1 MLDSERLVELY
12 GLWNEVGVEFVEI
25 IIKECREILRQ
36 ILRLLKAGPE
46 SVSKCSDIWYVLVL
60 TDLRLFLNVI
70 FELSIIVSIEQP
82 LEYRLLNL
90 LIVFL
95 FEEVIVEKLDRSQYE
110 KFSFLCTRVKR
121 SYWPVGWKAD
131 WST

>member
-12 GLWNEVGVEFVEI
+12 GLWNEVSVELVEI
-25 IIKECREILRQ
+25 IIKERREILRQ
-36 ILRLLKAGPE
+36 ILRFLKAGPE
-46 SVSKCSDIWYVLVL
+46 SVSECRDIWYVLVL
-60 TDLRLFLNVI
+60 TDLGLFLNVI
-70 FELSIIVSIEQP
+70 FELCIIVSIEQP
-82 LEYRLLNL
+82 PEYRLLNL

-121 SYWPVGWKAD
+121 SYWPVCWKAD